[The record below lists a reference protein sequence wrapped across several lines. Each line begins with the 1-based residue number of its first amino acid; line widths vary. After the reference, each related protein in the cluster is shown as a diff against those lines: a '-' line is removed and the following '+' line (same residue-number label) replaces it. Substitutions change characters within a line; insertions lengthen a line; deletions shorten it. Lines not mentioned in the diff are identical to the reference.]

1 MNFKNRGT
9 CEKSIKKKLGMGV
22 VTAALG
28 LSLIGGGTYAYF
40 SDKEVSQNTFAAGTL
55 DLSVNPEVVI
65 NVDNIKPGDEMER
78 GFQLVNKGTLAIGDV
93 KLLTDYSVID
103 AKGDNGNAD
112 FGDHIRV
119 DFLWNLDKN
128 EVPIWSTTLSELKVS
143 TQNGSIPDLVQKGVV
158 DREGNGLAPGD
169 DDTFYVMFTFVDNN
183 AEQNVFQG
191 DSLKLNWTFN
201 SMQTKGEEK

>member
-1 MNFKNRGT
+1 M
-9 CEKSIKKKLGMGV
+9 SIKKKLGMGV
-22 VTAALG
+22 VTAGLG

-103 AKGDNGNAD
+103 AKGDNGSAD
-112 FGDHIRV
+112 LGDHIRV

-158 DREGNGLAPGD
+158 DREGNGLAPGN
-169 DDTFYVMFTFVDNN
+169 DDTFYVMFTFVDSNE
-183 AEQNVFQG
+183 EQNVFQG

-201 SMQTKGEEK
+201 SMQTKGEER

>member
-1 MNFKNRGT
+1 M
-9 CEKSIKKKLGMGV
+9 SMKKKIGMGV
-22 VTAALG
+22 ITAALG

-128 EVPIWSTTLSELKVS
+128 EVPIWSTTLSDLKVS

-169 DDTFYVMFTFVDNN
+169 DDTFYVMFTFVDNDE
-183 AEQNVFQG
+183 EQNVFQG

>member
-1 MNFKNRGT
+1 MGF
-9 CEKSIKKKLGMGV
+9 KKKLGMSAMI
-22 VTAALG
+22 AALG

-55 DLSVNPEVVI
+55 DLSVDPEVVI

-78 GFQLVNKGTLAIGDV
+78 GFQLVNKGTLKIGDV
-93 KLLTDYSVID
+93 KLLTDYTVTD

-128 EVPIWSTTLSELKVS
+128 TVPIWSTTLSELKKA
-143 TQNGSIPDLVQKGVV
+143 TQNGSVPDLVQKGIV
-158 DREGNGLAPGD
+158 DHEGNGLAPGD
-169 DDTFYVMFTFVDNN
+169 DDTFYVMFTFVDNG
-183 AEQNVFQG
+183 EDQNVFQG
-191 DSLKLNWTFN
+191 DALNLNWTFN
-201 SMQTKGEEK
+201 SMQTEGEDK

>member
-1 MNFKNRGT
+1 M
-9 CEKSIKKKLGMGV
+9 SIKKKLGMGV

-158 DREGNGLAPGD
+158 DREGNGFAPGD

>member
-1 MNFKNRGT
+1 M
-9 CEKSIKKKLGMGV
+9 SIKKKLGMGV

-93 KLLTDYSVID
+93 KLLADYSVID

-201 SMQTKGEEK
+201 SMQTKGKEK

>member
-1 MNFKNRGT
+1 
-9 CEKSIKKKLGMGV
+9 MGV
-22 VTAALG
+22 VTAKTW
-28 LSLIGGGTYAYF
+28 LIFNWRGTYAYF

>member
-1 MNFKNRGT
+1 M
-9 CEKSIKKKLGMGV
+9 SIKKKLGMGV

-65 NVDNIKPGDEMER
+65 NVDNLKPGDEMER

>member
-1 MNFKNRGT
+1 
-9 CEKSIKKKLGMGV
+9 MGV

>member
-1 MNFKNRGT
+1 
-9 CEKSIKKKLGMGV
+9 MGV

-128 EVPIWSTTLSELKVS
+128 EVPIWSTTLSDLKVS

-158 DREGNGLAPGD
+158 DREGNGLASGD

>member
-1 MNFKNRGT
+1 MGM
-9 CEKSIKKKLGMGV
+9 KKKLGMGV
-22 VTAALG
+22 VTVMLG

-65 NVDNIKPGDEMER
+65 NVDNLKPGDEMER

-128 EVPIWSTTLSELKVS
+128 EVPIWSTTLSELKVAM
-143 TQNGSIPDLVQKGVV
+143 QNGNIPNLVKNGIV

-169 DDTFYVMFTFVDNN
+169 DDTFYVMFTFVDNGE
-183 AEQNVFQG
+183 EQNVFQG
-191 DSLKLNWTFN
+191 DALKLNWTFN
-201 SMQTKGEEK
+201 SMQASGEEK

>member
-1 MNFKNRGT
+1 M
-9 CEKSIKKKLGMGV
+9 SIKKKLGMGV

-28 LSLIGGGTYAYF
+28 LSLISGGTYAYF

-112 FGDHIRV
+112 YGDHIRV

>member
-1 MNFKNRGT
+1 M
-9 CEKSIKKKLGMGV
+9 KKKLGMGV

-28 LSLIGGGTYAYF
+28 LSLISGGTYAYF

>member
-1 MNFKNRGT
+1 M
-9 CEKSIKKKLGMGV
+9 SIKKKLGMGV

-143 TQNGSIPDLVQKGVV
+143 TQNGSIPDLVQQGVV
-158 DREGNGLAPGD
+158 DREGNGVAPGD

>member
-1 MNFKNRGT
+1 M
-9 CEKSIKKKLGMGV
+9 SIKKKLGMGV

-169 DDTFYVMFTFVDNN
+169 DDTFYVMFTFVDNDE
-183 AEQNVFQG
+183 EQNIFQG

-201 SMQTKGEEK
+201 SMQEKGEEK

>member
-1 MNFKNRGT
+1 M
-9 CEKSIKKKLGMGV
+9 KKKIGMGV
-22 VTAALG
+22 ITAALG

-128 EVPIWSTTLSELKVS
+128 EVPIWSTTLSDLKVS

-169 DDTFYVMFTFVDNN
+169 DDTFYVMFTFVDNDE
-183 AEQNVFQG
+183 EQNVFQG

>member
-1 MNFKNRGT
+1 M
-9 CEKSIKKKLGMGV
+9 SIKKKLCMGV

-40 SDKEVSQNTFAAGTL
+40 SDQEVSQNTFAAGTL

-143 TQNGSIPDLVQKGVV
+143 TQNGSIPDLVQQGVV

>member
-1 MNFKNRGT
+1 M
-9 CEKSIKKKLGMGV
+9 SIKKKLCMGV

>member
-1 MNFKNRGT
+1 M
-9 CEKSIKKKLGMGV
+9 SIKKKLGMGV

-128 EVPIWSTTLSELKVS
+128 EVSIWSTTLSELKVS

>member
-1 MNFKNRGT
+1 M
-9 CEKSIKKKLGMGV
+9 SMKKKLGMGV
-22 VTAALG
+22 ITAAMG

-65 NVDNIKPGDEMER
+65 NVDNLKPGDEMER

-112 FGDHIRV
+112 FGGHIRV

-169 DDTFYVMFTFVDNN
+169 DDTFYVMFTFVDSG
-183 AEQNVFQG
+183 EDQNVFQG
-191 DSLKLNWTFN
+191 DALKLNWTFN
-201 SMQTKGEEK
+201 SMQASGEEK

>member
-1 MNFKNRGT
+1 MGM
-9 CEKSIKKKLGMGV
+9 KKKLGMGV
-22 VTAALG
+22 VTAMLG

-65 NVDNIKPGDEMER
+65 NVDNLKPGDEMER

-128 EVPIWSTTLSELKVS
+128 EVPIWSTTLSELKIAM
-143 TQNGSIPDLVQKGVV
+143 QNGNIPNLVKNGIV

-169 DDTFYVMFTFVDNN
+169 DDTFYVMFTFVDNGE
-183 AEQNVFQG
+183 EQNVFQG
-191 DSLKLNWTFN
+191 DALKLNWTFN
-201 SMQTKGEEK
+201 SMQASGEEK

>member
-1 MNFKNRGT
+1 M
-9 CEKSIKKKLGMGV
+9 
-22 VTAALG
+22 
-28 LSLIGGGTYAYF
+28 
-40 SDKEVSQNTFAAGTL
+40 SQNTFAAGTL

>member
-1 MNFKNRGT
+1 M
-9 CEKSIKKKLGMGV
+9 SIKKKLGMGV

-191 DSLKLNWTFN
+191 DSLKSNWTFN

>member
-1 MNFKNRGT
+1 M
-9 CEKSIKKKLGMGV
+9 SIKKKLGMGV

-40 SDKEVSQNTFAAGTL
+40 SDKEVSQNAFAAGTL

-128 EVPIWSTTLSELKVS
+128 EVPIWSTTLSELKVT

-169 DDTFYVMFTFVDNN
+169 DDTFYVMFTFVDNDE
-183 AEQNVFQG
+183 EQNVFQG

-201 SMQTKGEEK
+201 SMQTNGEEK

>member
-1 MNFKNRGT
+1 M
-9 CEKSIKKKLGMGV
+9 SIKKKLGMGV

-55 DLSVNPEVVI
+55 DLSVDPKVVI
-65 NVDNIKPGDEMER
+65 DIDNLKPGDEMER

-93 KLLTDYSVID
+93 KLLTDYTVID
-103 AKGDNGNAD
+103 GKGDNGNSD
-112 FGDHIRV
+112 LGDHIRV

-128 EVPIWSTTLSELKVS
+128 EVPIWSTTLSDLKKG
-143 TQNGSIPDLVQKGVV
+143 TQNGNIPDLVQKGIL
-158 DREGNGLAPGD
+158 DREENGLAPGD
-169 DDTFYVMFTFVDNN
+169 DDTFYVMFTFVDNG
-183 AEQNVFQG
+183 EDQNMFQG
-191 DSLKLNWTFN
+191 DALHLNWTFN

>member
-1 MNFKNRGT
+1 M
-9 CEKSIKKKLGMGV
+9 SIKKKLGMGV

-55 DLSVNPEVVI
+55 DFSVNPEVVI

-169 DDTFYVMFTFVDNN
+169 DDTFYVMFTFVDNDE
-183 AEQNVFQG
+183 EQNVFQG

-201 SMQTKGEEK
+201 SMQTNGEEK

>member
-1 MNFKNRGT
+1 M
-9 CEKSIKKKLGMGV
+9 SIKKKLGMGV

-128 EVPIWSTTLSELKVS
+128 EVPIWSTTLSDLKVS